1 MEISGTY
8 KAGQTPSMRI
18 VTRGRFLRSPPRPRV
33 GILFRTLIIQI
44 KMYHDLKKN
53 TVNLF
58 PYFFHSFSTEFLF
71 LFLNKV

>member
-18 VTRGRFLRSPPRPRV
+18 VTRGRFFRSPPRLRV
-33 GILFRTLIIQI
+33 GILFRTCIVTQI

-53 TVNLF
+53 IVNLF
-58 PYFFHSFSTEFLF
+58 PCLFHSFSTEFLSFFF
-71 LFLNKV
+71 LK